1 MTILADYMIPT
12 GATGGGAPVRKI
24 QGRIVLAAGVAVQA
38 MPPEFANAP
47 ADWPVMVTRVN
58 PGTAEG
64 ELLAGFDPAGP
75 EINFASTEVTDDAT
89 LTFTMEIPTSLLG

>member
-12 GATGGGAPVRKI
+12 GNTGGQSPVRKI
-24 QGRIVLAAGVAVQA
+24 QGRVVLNAGTFTEP

-58 PGTAEG
+58 SGTAEG

-75 EINFASTEVTDDAT
+75 EILFASTEVTDDAT
-89 LTFTMEIPTSLLG
+89 LTYVIEIPTVLLA